1 MGRLKQFRF
10 WDLLKSLLN
19 AALLVCLAGQSLVAA
34 CLLLYGY
41 VPLPSAGI
49 NWLIARQAPETFH
62 LTVETAR
69 LHGPRLFFSNLQVRT
84 DPDREPLLTFRSVDV
99 GFNWL
104 DLRAFP
110 QAETI
115 STSGGTLY
123 SPAEDAPNG
132 RYTALLERLAL
143 SLTLH
148 ETGWRVDRFAALH
161 ENIRLLGSFT
171 LPHRGSLDTAGD
183 TDWLDQFYEQ
193 AAILSSQKKRIR
205 NFEEPTILFSA
216 DRQSDGN
223 LTVSVNAHSPRLN
236 HPVVEAKQ
244 IHIRGEF
251 RSVDGSFSAVEAPI
265 LRFSNLNAPGYK
277 LEVSDTII
285 RIAAEQ
291 LSPLLNG
298 EWPRLELAASR
309 MDISGY
315 PIEAPIF
322 RLDAK
327 NLPEIY
333 FRGGAGGI
341 ENAIQLNGRINASDW
356 SGAVDVDGSLDF
368 ADLIPEGMLRRFPK
382 IQFPDGHHL
391 SLDLKFDAGLT
402 VSEATLNA
410 FAQNLQ
416 VEAVH
421 FDRMRARGH
430 YSGDQYSIEE
440 LQLSRKGQSID
451 LSLDFDPS
459 SLDYRLGLVG
469 TAVPDQYNRLLPD
482 WWAGIF
488 RNFSFHETSEVSG
501 DFVIRGK
508 TDREVPDYFFGH
520 IGVDD
525 VSYRGVPIN
534 AGEVVVQGRQR
545 FTQLQDLE
553 LDTGTGWARGNIAFA
568 FRADGVKGLA
578 AMHLDLE
585 GELPLDSIER
595 LVPKDLAPKIREFET
610 DGLPRIQLRGSFL
623 NQTYSGNTGE
633 SHFTLEAE
641 CPASVS
647 YKKILFDGIRFQLHS
662 RAKGIHLR
670 DVEFGYADGQ
680 GTGSADILSKT
691 GLEPH
696 LVYKLALLDTDRD
709 LAFVGLSHFGALGQ
723 SLEPAE
729 KQPSSTG
736 AELKEQARLDLYL
749 HGQGSATD
757 IWGHSGFGRFE
768 LRDDDLTTLQLLG
781 PLSRLLEKTELNF
794 TSFNLNTMR
803 GEFAYEDAQVAFD
816 PLRIDG
822 LRTQIQAPGTLSL
835 RDQAIN
841 MRVSIFLFGNTG
853 SRESRLRQIRDLI
866 KKPIPNL
873 LEFELT
879 GTLENQRFRSLYD
892 PRNLLPEL

>member
-1 MGRLKQFRF
+1 MGRLKKFRF
-10 WDLLKSLLN
+10 WALFKFLLN
-19 AALLVCLAGQSLVAA
+19 AALLVCLAVQSLVAG

-41 VPLPSAGI
+41 VPLTSAGI
-49 NWLIARQAPETFH
+49 NWLIARQAPEKFH
-62 LTVETAR
+62 LTVESAR
-69 LHGPRLFFSNLQVRT
+69 LHGSHLVFSNLQVRT
-84 DPDREPLLTFRSVDV
+84 DPDREPLLTFSSADI

-104 DLRAFP
+104 GRRAFP
-110 QAETI
+110 QAATL

-123 SPAEDAPNG
+123 SPPEYAPDG
-132 RYTALLERLAL
+132 RYRPLLERLAL

-148 ETGWRVDRFAALH
+148 ESGWQVDRFVAYHDA
-161 ENIRLLGSFT
+161 IRLLGSFS
-171 LPHRGSLDTAGD
+171 LPHRRSMDTAGE
-183 TDWLDQFYEQ
+183 TDWLDRFYEQ

-223 LTVSVNAHSPRLN
+223 LTISVNAHSPRLN
-236 HPVVEAKQ
+236 HPEIEAKQ
-244 IHIRGEF
+244 IRFRGDF
-251 RSVDGSFSAVEAPI
+251 RSVDGSFSAVAAPI
-265 LRFSNLNAPGYK
+265 LRFSNLNAPGHK
-277 LEVSDTII
+277 LEVSDATV

-291 LSPLLNG
+291 LASLLNG
-298 EWPRLELAASR
+298 EWPHLELAASR

-315 PIEAPIF
+315 PIEAPIL

-327 NLPEIY
+327 KFPEVY

-341 ENAIQLNGRINASDW
+341 NDAMQLNGRIDARDW
-356 SGAVDVDGSLDF
+356 SGAVDADGSLHF
-368 ADLIPEGMLRRFPK
+368 ADLVPEGMRRRFPK

-402 VSEATLNA
+402 VSEATLNT
-410 FAQNLQ
+410 FAENLQ
-416 VEAVH
+416 VEAMH
-421 FDRMRARGH
+421 FDCMRARGH
-430 YSGDQYSIEE
+430 YSGAQYSIDE

-451 LSLDFDPS
+451 LSLYFDPS
-459 SLDYRLGLVG
+459 SLDYRIVLVG
-469 TAVPDQYNRLLPD
+469 TAVPDEYNSLLPD

-488 RNFSFHETSEVSG
+488 QDFKFSDSSEVSG
-501 DFVIRGK
+501 DFLIRGK
-508 TDREVPDYFFGH
+508 TDRGVPDYFFGH
-520 IGVDD
+520 VGVDD
-525 VSYRGVPIN
+525 VSYRGVPIK
-534 AGEVVVQGRQR
+534 AGEVVVQGRHR

-568 FRADGVKGLA
+568 SRADGVKGLA

-585 GELPLDSIER
+585 GELQLDHIQR
-595 LVPKDLAPKIREFET
+595 LVPKDLSPKIKEFET
-610 DGLPRIQLRGSFL
+610 DALPRIQLRGSFL

-647 YKKILFDGIRFQLHS
+647 YKQILFEGIRFQLHS
-662 RAKGIHLR
+662 RPTGIHIRNL
-670 DVEFGYADGQ
+670 EFGYADGQ
-680 GTGSADILSKT
+680 GTGSADILTKS
-691 GLEPH
+691 GREPQ
-696 LVYKLALLDTDRD
+696 LVYKLALLGTDKDR
-709 LAFVGLSHFGALGQ
+709 AFAGLPEFGALGE
-723 SLEPAE
+723 SLKPTE
-729 KQPSSTG
+729 KQPSSTE
-736 AELKEQARLDLYL
+736 AESEEPARLDLHL

-757 IWGHSGFGRFE
+757 IWEHSGFGRFE

-781 PLSRLLEKTELNF
+781 PLSKLLEKTDLNF
-794 TSFNLNTMR
+794 TSFNLNKMR
-803 GEFAYEDAQVAFD
+803 GEFAYEDEQVDFD

-822 LRTQIQAPGTLSL
+822 LRTQIQAPGTLNL
-835 RDQAIN
+835 GDQAIN

-879 GTLENQRFRSLYD
+879 GTLQNQRFRSLYD
-892 PRNLLPEL
+892 PRSLLPEL